1 MTEYDEVYDTAD
13 DAHDRL
19 EKDHAALIKEYIIL
33 YNALMGTLDENKRRL
48 VYRIDKN
55 PKELNDLN
63 MNEQSIKTAR
73 KRALKEGI

>member
-1 MTEYDEVYDTAD
+1 MEYDVSFEQPD
-13 DAHDRL
+13 DAYDRL